1 MRQHV
6 APSKVST
13 ACRVDVAYERNRG
26 AMNAAA
32 ELYVCVQCVQ
42 GNEMRCARGT
52 HMVADVLVQ
61 GHEELLHG
69 VWQGMLRVARNVLIC
84 KLELDQSI
92 RC

>member
-1 MRQHV
+1 
-6 APSKVST
+6 
-13 ACRVDVAYERNRG
+13 
-26 AMNAAA
+26 
-32 ELYVCVQCVQ
+32 
-42 GNEMRCARGT
+42 
-52 HMVADVLVQ
+52 MVADVLVQ